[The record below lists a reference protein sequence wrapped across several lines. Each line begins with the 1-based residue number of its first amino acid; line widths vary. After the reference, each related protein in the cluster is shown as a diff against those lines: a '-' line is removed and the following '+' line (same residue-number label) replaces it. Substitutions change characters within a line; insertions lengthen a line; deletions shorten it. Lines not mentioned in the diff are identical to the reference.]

1 MIGLLASI
9 KSGITTLTG
18 RLTSGRATALD
29 NLDAA
34 VTTRLGSI
42 KSIQRNTI
50 VIAVTAG
57 TGSNTASISSVTTSK
72 SIITNLGATQ
82 DGVFASPCTVRLAL
96 TNGTTVT
103 ASAAGANGSS
113 VNVTVG
119 YQVVEFN

>member
-9 KSGITTLTG
+9 KSGISTLTG

-34 VTTRLGSI
+34 MTTRLGSI
-42 KSIQRNTI
+42 KSIARGTI
-50 VIAVTAG
+50 SVTTDG
-57 TGSNTASISSVTTSK
+57 NGVGNNTATISSVTTSK
-72 SIITNLGATQ
+72 SIIIPLGLYVGAVDSTYV
-82 DGVFASPCTVRLAL
+82 GISRIEL

-103 ASAAGANGSS
+103 AYVTGKPSTAH
-113 VNVTVG
+113 TVG

>member
-42 KSIQRNTI
+42 KSVQRGTI
-50 VIAVTAG
+50 VVTLSSGA
-57 TGSNTASISSVTTSK
+57 GSNTASIASVTTSK
-72 SIITNLGATQ
+72 SIIECLGVTPDSAYSSTAW
-82 DGVFASPCTVRLAL
+82 GRLVL

-103 ASAAGANGSS
+103 ANAVGGSDR
-113 VNVTVG
+113 TITIG
-119 YQVVEFN
+119 YQVIEFN

>member
-9 KSGITTLTG
+9 KSGVTTLTG

-34 VTTRLGSI
+34 ITTRLGSI
-42 KSIQRNTI
+42 KSIQRGSIT
-50 VIAVTAG
+50 VTHSGAG
-57 TGSNTASISSVTTSK
+57 STSNTATITSVTTSK
-72 SIITNLGATQ
+72 SVILKLGHTCNSDIAQTR
-82 DGVFASPCTVRLAL
+82 VEL

-103 ASAAGANGSS
+103 AYSTVIDGNAT
-113 VNVTVG
+113 VTVD